1 MNRRDEPGYTIECE
15 VHFVT
20 KQRGRKKLIVG
31 PPPEPVVHARIPRIS
46 RLMALAIRFDALI
59 REGHV
64 ESMAELA
71 RLGHVTRARASQIMN
86 LLILAPDIQEEILH
100 LPPTDKGHDVISEHH
115 LRGLVNVV
123 FWNRQRAMWHDLKRQ
138 AL

>member
-1 MNRRDEPGYTIECE
+1 MKSHETEKVTIQCS
-15 VHFVT
+15 VHF
-20 KQRGRKKLIVG
+20 KNGAHGRKKLERG
-31 PPPEPVVHARIPRIS
+31 QAPVPVDRSRIPRIS
-46 RLMALAIRFDALI
+46 RLMALAVRFDTLI

-71 RLGHVTRARASQIMN
+71 RLGHVTRARTSQIMN
-86 LLILAPDIQEEILH
+86 LLSLAPDIQEEILH

-115 LRGLVNVV
+115 LRGVVNVV

-138 AL
+138 VL